1 VARVLL
7 LPTCNSAPPDAECVA
22 LPVEWPV
29 NSYLDVDVLNVGY
42 DYSVVFTEKMDWTLG
57 VGLGVQDFR
66 FGILADNPEAA
77 GQIEVESKFTAPLP
91 TLATSFTYAFTDK
104 WLLRGS
110 VDWLQVDFSM
120 GDAGKF
126 DGSIL
131 GVDAAIQWKTFKHV
145 GFILSYQAF
154 DLDLKVDDGD
164 EFGGDI
170 KYDYRGP
177 RLGVL
182 GYF

>member
-1 VARVLL
+1 M
-7 LPTCNSAPPDAECVA
+7 
-22 LPVEWPV
+22 EWPV
-29 NSYLDVDVLNVGY
+29 NSYLDVDLRVIGY

-66 FGILADNPEAA
+66 FGILTDNPNIVIPGQSE
-77 GQIEVESKFTAPLP
+77 QIEVESKFTAPLP

-104 WLLRGS
+104 WLVRGALN
-110 VDWLQVDFSM
+110 WLQVDFSL
-120 GDAGKF
+120 GDTGKF

-131 GVDAAIQWKTFKHV
+131 GLDAAIQWKTFKHV

-154 DLDLKVDDGD
+154 DLDMKVDDGD
-164 EFGGDI
+164 EFGGDL
-170 KYDYRGP
+170 KYEYRGP
-177 RLGVL
+177 RLGLL